1 MDALGNEPAEGMFIQ
16 FSLVCISNTR
26 KLIDC
31 MTLSLNYYSKLI
43 VRNTSVHVQFYG
55 KGLFIGSEVQYSYVM
70 EYADDCLS

>member
-1 MDALGNEPAEGMFIQ
+1 MYALGNEPADGMFIQ
-16 FSLVCISNTR
+16 FSLVCFSNTR

-31 MTLSLNYYSKLI
+31 MTLYLYYYSELI
-43 VRNTSVHVQFYG
+43 VHTTFVHVQFYG